1 MPIAATAFLN
11 ALHEAGVSYIFAN
24 LGTDHPPILESLAEA
39 SATGQPVP
47 QVITCP
53 HEMVA
58 LSAAHGYAQ
67 ATGRAQVVLV
77 HVDCGTQSMGGAVH
91 NAAKGRV
98 PVLLFAGTSP
108 FTQEGELRGSRNEWV
123 HWVQD
128 VLDQRGIVRGYVKYE
143 NEIRTGRNIKQI
155 VHRALQLAQ
164 SDPKGPVYLTAARE
178 VLEEDVPPA
187 AAQDPKLWR
196 PIAPGALDPSAA
208 ALLAEDLIAA
218 RRPLV
223 ITSYLGRNPAAVG
236 ELVELCQTLGIGAWT
251 SVPTYLDFPADHPLY
266 LGNQVNALVKNAA
279 LEEADVVLVLDSD
292 VPWIPTI
299 TKPNSA
305 AKTYHIDV
313 DPLKQQMPL
322 WYFPMQHS
330 FRADAATALHQINA
344 CVAAAKASGKINAQ
358 LVEERRAHYTAMH
371 AARVKELAAREIP
384 HPDVITPEHLTARIR
399 EHLPP
404 DALVLSEGITSHNT
418 IADHIRANR
427 PGSFFTCAGGSIGWN
442 TGAAVGIKL
451 ANPDKTVVALT
462 GDGTYMASIPA
473 TAHWIARR
481 YKTPFVQV
489 VYNNRGWKA
498 PKVSALAVHP
508 DGFVSKAKDIGV
520 AFDPPPDY
528 SGIAAAAGGA
538 YAAIVRRPGE
548 LDRALSEA
556 FRVVREEQRSAVL
569 DVWLP
574 GF

>member
-1 MPIAATAFLN
+1 MPTAATAFLN
-11 ALHEAGVSYIFAN
+11 ALQEAGVSYIFAN
-24 LGTDHPPILESLAEA
+24 LGTDHPPIIESLAEA
-39 SATGQPVP
+39 HSTGQPVP

-77 HVDCGTQSMGGAVH
+77 HVDCGTQSLGGAVH

-98 PVLLFAGTSP
+98 PVLLFAGISP

-155 VHRALQLAQ
+155 VHRAMQIAQ
-164 SDPKGPVYLTAARE
+164 SDPKGPVYLTAGRE
-178 VLEEDVPPA
+178 VLEEEVPPVPA
-187 AAQDPKLWR
+187 IDPKLWR
-196 PIAPGALDPSAA
+196 PLAPGAIEPSAA
-208 ALLAEDLIAA
+208 ALIAEDLMAS

-223 ITSYLGRNPAAVG
+223 ISSYLGRNPAAVG
-236 ELVELCQTLGIGAWT
+236 ELVTLCETLGIGAWT

-266 LGNQVNALVKNAA
+266 LGNQVNAPVKNAA

-299 TKPNSA
+299 TKPSA
-305 AKTYHIDV
+305 SAKIYHIDV

-330 FRADAATALHQINA
+330 YRADAATALQQINA
-344 CVAAAKASGKINAQ
+344 YVHTAKETGKINQA
-358 LVEERRAHYTAMH
+358 LAAERRAHYTAIH
-371 AARVKELAAREIP
+371 DARMKELAVREAP
-384 HPDVITPEHLTARIR
+384 RPDVITPEYLTARVR

-404 DALVLSEGITSHNT
+404 DVLILNEGITSHNT

-451 ANPDKTVVALT
+451 ANPDKTVVVLN
-462 GDGTYMASIPA
+462 GDGSYMASIPSV
-473 TAHWIARR
+473 AHWIAGR

-498 PKVSALAVHP
+498 PKMSTLALHP
-508 DGFVSKAKDIGV
+508 DGFVSKSNDIAA

-538 YAAIVRRPGE
+538 FAAIVRQPGE
-548 LDRALSEA
+548 LDQALSEA
-556 FRVVREEQRSAVL
+556 FRVVREEQRCAVL

-574 GF
+574 RF

>member
-1 MPIAATAFLN
+1 MPIAATEFLN

-39 SATGQPVP
+39 HATGQPVP
-47 QVITCP
+47 KVITCP

-77 HVDCGTQSMGGAVH
+77 HVDCGTQSLGGAVH

-98 PVLLFAGTSP
+98 PVLLFAGISP

-155 VHRALQLAQ
+155 VHRAMQIAQ

-178 VLEEDVPPA
+178 VLEEEVPA
-187 AAQDPKLWR
+187 AAVDDPKLWR
-196 PIAPGALDPSAA
+196 PVAPGAIEPSAA
-208 ALLAEDLIAA
+208 ALIADDLIAA

-223 ITSYLGRNPAAVG
+223 ISSYLGRNPNAVG
-236 ELVELCQTLGIGAWT
+236 ELMKLCHTLGIGVWT
-251 SVPTYLDFPADHPLY
+251 SVPTYLDFPADDPLY
-266 LGNQVNALVKNAA
+266 LGNQVNAPVKNAA
-279 LEEADVVLVLDSD
+279 LEEADVLLVLDSD

-299 TKPNSA
+299 TKPSA
-305 AKTYHIDV
+305 AVKIYHIDV
-313 DPLKQQMPL
+313 DPLKDHMPL

-330 FRADAATALHQINA
+330 FQADAATALQQINTY
-344 CVAAAKASGKINAQ
+344 VAAAQANGKIDAT
-358 LVEERRAHYTAMH
+358 LVEQRCVHYTAIH
-371 AARVKELAAREIP
+371 QARMKELAAREAP
-384 HPDVITPEHLTARIR
+384 HKDLITPEYLTARVR

-404 DALVLSEGITSHNT
+404 DALVLNEGITSHNT

-427 PGSFFTCAGGSIGWN
+427 PGSFFTCGGGSIGWN
-442 TGAAVGIKL
+442 TGAAIGIKL
-451 ANPDKTVVALT
+451 ANPDKIVVVLT
-462 GDGTYMASIPA
+462 GDGCFMASIPSA
-473 TAHWIARR
+473 AHWIAGR

-498 PKVSALAVHP
+498 PKMSTLAVHP
-508 DGFVSKAKDIGV
+508 DGFVSKSNDIAA

-538 YAAIVRRPGE
+538 YASIVRQPGE
-548 LDRALSEA
+548 LDQALSEA
-556 FRVVREEQRSAVL
+556 FRVVREEQRCAVL

>member
-1 MPIAATAFLN
+1 
-11 ALHEAGVSYIFAN
+11 
-24 LGTDHPPILESLAEA
+24 
-39 SATGQPVP
+39 
-47 QVITCP
+47 
-53 HEMVA
+53 MVA

-77 HVDCGTQSMGGAVH
+77 HVDCGTQSLGGAVH

-98 PVLLFAGTSP
+98 PVLVFAGISP
-108 FTQEGELRGSRNEWV
+108 VTQEGELRGSRNEWV

-128 VLDQRGIVRGYVKYE
+128 VLDQRGIMRGYVKYE
-143 NEIRTGRNIKQI
+143 NEIRTGRNIKPI
-155 VHRALQLAQ
+155 VHRALQLAH
-164 SDPKGPVYLTAARE
+164 SDPKGPVYLTASRE
-178 VLEEDVPPA
+178 VLEEEVPPVA
-187 AAQDPKLWR
+187 ANDPKLWR
-196 PIAPGALDPSAA
+196 PLAPGAIEPSAA
-208 ALLAEDLIAA
+208 ALIAGDLIAA

-223 ITSYLGRNPAAVG
+223 ISSYLGRNPAAVA
-236 ELVELCQTLGIGAWT
+236 ELVKLCDTLGIGAWT
-251 SVPTYLDFPADHPLY
+251 SIPTYLDFPADHPLY
-266 LGNQVNALVKNAA
+266 LGNQVNAPVRNAA

-292 VPWIPTI
+292 VPWIPAV
-299 TKPNSA
+299 TKPSA
-305 AKTYHIDV
+305 AARIYHIDV

-322 WYFPMQHS
+322 WYFPVQHS
-330 FRADAATALHQINA
+330 FRADAATALRQMNEYIA
-344 CVAAAKASGKINAQ
+344 RAQASGKIDAG
-358 LVEERRAHYTAMH
+358 LVAERRAHYTAIH
-371 AARVKELAAREIP
+371 EARMKQLAAREAP
-384 HPDVITPEHLTARIR
+384 QQNVITPELLTARVR

-404 DALVLSEGITSHNT
+404 DALVLDEGITSHNT

-427 PGSFFTCAGGSIGWN
+427 PGSFFTCAGGSIGWS

-462 GDGTYMASIPA
+462 GDGCFMASIPSA
-473 TAHWIARR
+473 AHWIAGR

-498 PKVSALAVHP
+498 PKMSALAIHP
-508 DGFVSKAKDIGV
+508 DGFASKSNDLGA

-538 YAAIVRRPGE
+538 FAAIVRQPCE
-548 LDRALSEA
+548 LDPALAEA
-556 FRVVREEQRSAVL
+556 FRVVREARRCAVL

>member
-1 MPIAATAFLN
+1 MPTAATHFLN

-24 LGTDHPPILESLAEA
+24 FGTDHPPILESLAEA
-39 SATGQPVP
+39 HATGQPVP

-77 HVDCGTQSMGGAVH
+77 HVDVGTQSLGGAVH

-98 PVLLFAGTSP
+98 PVLLFAGISP
-108 FTQEGELRGSRNEWV
+108 ITQEGELRGSRNEWV

-128 VLDQRGIVRGYVKYE
+128 VLDQRGIVRGYVKYD

-155 VHRALQLAQ
+155 VHRAMQIAQ

-178 VLEEDVPPA
+178 VLEEEVPRVA
-187 AAQDPKLWR
+187 AHDPKLWR
-196 PIAPGALDPSAA
+196 PLAPGAIEPSAA
-208 ALLAEDLIAA
+208 ALIAEDLMAS

-223 ITSYLGRNPAAVG
+223 ISSYLGRNPAAVV
-236 ELVELCQTLGIGAWT
+236 ELVRLCNTLGIGAWT

-266 LGNQVNALVKNAA
+266 LGNQVNAPVRNAA

-292 VPWIPTI
+292 VPWIPTV
-299 TKPNSA
+299 TKPSRA
-305 AKTYHIDV
+305 ARIYHIDV

-330 FRADAATALHQINA
+330 FRADAATALQQINA
-344 CVAAAKASGKINAQ
+344 YVAAAKANGKIDET
-358 LVEERRAHYTAMH
+358 LVAERRAHYTEIH
-371 AARVKELAAREIP
+371 EARMKELAARETP
-384 HPDVITPEHLTARIR
+384 RQDVVTPEYLTARVR

-404 DALVLSEGITSHNT
+404 DALVLNEGITSHNT

-427 PGSFFTCAGGSIGWN
+427 PGSFFCGGGSIGWN
-442 TGAAVGIKL
+442 TGAAIGIKL

-462 GDGTYMASIPA
+462 GDGCYMASIPSA
-473 TAHWIARR
+473 AHWIAGRC
-481 YKTPFVQV
+481 KTPFVQV

-498 PKVSALAVHP
+498 PKMSALAIHP
-508 DGFVSKAKDIGV
+508 DGFVSKSDNLGV

-538 YAAIVRRPGE
+538 FASIVRQPGD
-548 LDRALSEA
+548 LDGALSEA
-556 FRVVREEQRSAVL
+556 FRVVREEQRCAVL